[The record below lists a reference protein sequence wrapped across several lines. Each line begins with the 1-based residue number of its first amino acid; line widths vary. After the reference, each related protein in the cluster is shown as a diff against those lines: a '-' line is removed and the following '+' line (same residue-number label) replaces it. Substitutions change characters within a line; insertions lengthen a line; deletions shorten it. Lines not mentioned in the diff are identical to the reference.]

1 MQCYENET
9 GARVGAAHKSTRRK
23 PGSKTIA
30 KNQWFVEA
38 QWYRSTSHDPY
49 MIQGSK
55 GTNSWMAS
63 RACAPGCIHIQEHEL
78 EWAHEGRVQRERAS
92 CQMHKHALHVALM
105 N

>member
-38 QWYRSTSHDPY
+38 QWYRSTSHDPGVKRY
-49 MIQGSK
+49 KLLDGVVHVPPD
-55 GTNSWMAS
+55 AF
-63 RACAPGCIHIQEHEL
+63 IQEHEL
-78 EWAHEGRVQRERAS
+78 EWAHEPACAEGKRER
-92 CQMHKHALHVALM
+92 
-105 N
+105 

>member
-38 QWYRSTSHDPY
+38 QWYRSTSHDPGVKRY
-49 MIQGSK
+49 KLLDGVVHVPPDAFTYRSMNWSGL
-55 GTNSWMAS
+55 MS
-63 RACAPGCIHIQEHEL
+63 R
-78 EWAHEGRVQRERAS
+78 RVQRERAS
-92 CQMHKHALHVALM
+92 
-105 N
+105 

>member
-38 QWYRSTSHDPY
+38 QWYRSTSHDPGVKRY
-49 MIQGSK
+49 KLLDGVVHVPPDAFTYRSMNWSGL
-55 GTNSWMAS
+55 MS
-63 RACAPGCIHIQEHEL
+63 R
-78 EWAHEGRVQRERAS
+78 RVQTAEGES
-92 CQMHKHALHVALM
+92 ILIS
-105 N
+105 

>member
-38 QWYRSTSHDPY
+38 QWYRSTSHDPGVKRY
-49 MIQGSK
+49 KLLDGVVHVPPDAF
-55 GTNSWMAS
+55 TS
-63 RACAPGCIHIQEHEL
+63 RSMNWSGL
-78 EWAHEGRVQRERAS
+78 MRGVGRVQRERAS
-92 CQMHKHALHVALM
+92 CQMHCM
-105 N
+105 